1 MVNSDIFYIFAT
13 NKPKSNKNMASKNV
27 LAEAI
32 TKLVNA
38 NAALREKIHT
48 LSDKKK
54 ADECLKEITRNE
66 AMILDYKF
74 RLEYDE

>member
-1 MVNSDIFYIFAT
+1 
-13 NKPKSNKNMASKNV
+13 MASKNV

-32 TKLVNA
+32 TKLTNA
-38 NAALREKIHT
+38 NAALREKMYKFP
-48 LSDKKK
+48 DKKK

-74 RLEYDE
+74 RLEHDE

>member
-1 MVNSDIFYIFAT
+1 
-13 NKPKSNKNMASKNV
+13 MASKNV

-38 NAALREKIHT
+38 NAALKGKINT

-54 ADECLKEITRNE
+54 ANECLKEITRNK

-74 RLEYDE
+74 RLEHDE

>member
-1 MVNSDIFYIFAT
+1 
-13 NKPKSNKNMASKNV
+13 MASKNV

-38 NAALREKIHT
+38 NATLREKIHT

-54 ADECLKEITRNE
+54 AEECLKEIKRNE
-66 AMILDYKF
+66 SMILDYKF

>member
-1 MVNSDIFYIFAT
+1 
-13 NKPKSNKNMASKNV
+13 MASKNV

-38 NAALREKIHT
+38 NTALREKIHT

>member
-1 MVNSDIFYIFAT
+1 
-13 NKPKSNKNMASKNV
+13 MASKNV
-27 LAEAI
+27 LSEAI
-32 TKLVNA
+32 TKLVSA
-38 NAALREKIHT
+38 NVVLKEKLRT

-74 RLEYDE
+74 RLEHDE

>member
-1 MVNSDIFYIFAT
+1 
-13 NKPKSNKNMASKNV
+13 MASKNV

-38 NAALREKIHT
+38 NAALREKMHT
-48 LSDKKK
+48 FSISDKKK

-74 RLEYDE
+74 RLEHDE

>member
-1 MVNSDIFYIFAT
+1 MNFFYIFAT
-13 NKPKSNKNMASKNV
+13 NKQKSNKNMASKNV

-74 RLEYDE
+74 RLEHDE

>member
-1 MVNSDIFYIFAT
+1 
-13 NKPKSNKNMASKNV
+13 MASKNV
-27 LAEAI
+27 LSEAI
-32 TKLVNA
+32 TKLVSA
-38 NAALREKIHT
+38 NVVLKEKLRT

-74 RLEYDE
+74 RLEHDK

>member
-1 MVNSDIFYIFAT
+1 
-13 NKPKSNKNMASKNV
+13 MASKNV

-38 NAALREKIHT
+38 NATLREKIHT

-54 ADECLKEITRNE
+54 AEECLKEIKRNE
-66 AMILDYKF
+66 SMILDYKF
-74 RLEYDE
+74 RLEHDE

>member
-1 MVNSDIFYIFAT
+1 LVISDIFYIFAK
-13 NKPKSNKNMASKNV
+13 NKQKSNKNMASKNV

>member
-1 MVNSDIFYIFAT
+1 
-13 NKPKSNKNMASKNV
+13 MASKNV

-54 ADECLKEITRNE
+54 ADECLKEIKRNE

-74 RLEYDE
+74 RLDYDE

>member
-1 MVNSDIFYIFAT
+1 
-13 NKPKSNKNMASKNV
+13 MASKNV

-38 NAALREKIHT
+38 NADLREKKNKK
-48 LSDKKK
+48 SDKKK
-54 ADECLKEITRNE
+54 ADECLKEIKRNE

-74 RLEYDE
+74 RLEHDE

>member
-1 MVNSDIFYIFAT
+1 
-13 NKPKSNKNMASKNV
+13 MASKNV
-27 LAEAI
+27 LSEAI
-32 TKLVNA
+32 TKLVSA
-38 NAALREKIHT
+38 NVVLREKLRT

-74 RLEYDE
+74 RLAHDE

>member
-1 MVNSDIFYIFAT
+1 
-13 NKPKSNKNMASKNV
+13 MASKNV

-32 TKLVNA
+32 TKLTNA
-38 NAALREKIHT
+38 NATLREKMHT
-48 LSDKKK
+48 FSDKKK
-54 ADECLKEITRNE
+54 VDECLKEITRNE

>member
-1 MVNSDIFYIFAT
+1 
-13 NKPKSNKNMASKNV
+13 MASKNV

-54 ADECLKEITRNE
+54 ADECLKEIKRNE

-74 RLEYDE
+74 RLEHGQLPPSKNGGLPQSR

>member
-1 MVNSDIFYIFAT
+1 
-13 NKPKSNKNMASKNV
+13 MASKNV

-32 TKLVNA
+32 TKLVKA

-66 AMILDYKF
+66 SMILDYKF
-74 RLEYDE
+74 RLEHDE

>member
-1 MVNSDIFYIFAT
+1 MNFFYIFAT
-13 NKPKSNKNMASKNV
+13 NKQKNNKNMASKNI

-38 NAALREKIHT
+38 NAALKEKMHT
-48 LSDKKK
+48 FSDKKK
-54 ADECLKEITRNE
+54 ADECLKEITRNK

-74 RLEYDE
+74 RLEHDE